1 MINNLVF
8 RNVPPEARDLCRF
21 SLDADK
27 SLSDDDREFCREES
41 CERTFAI
48 GISRL
53 GQTSRHVHAIVHAY
67 FRWKYRNLG
76 LRDSLNRIPSTFLL
90 EKKSIFAFSSTRFP
104 SKDLLSFVIN
114 IYMYV
119 YLINVFSKII
129 VFSRGHPRAP
139 LPFSPSNLQNVTAS
153 RLHEGVE
160 IISRTVDSKISL
172 DVRRN
177 TEWIGKVSAP
187 GERSRETISNF
198 R

>member
-114 IYMYV
+114 IYICMYI
-119 YLINVFSKII
+119 LSMSFRKQSFSHVVIH
-129 VFSRGHPRAP
+129 VLLSRSLLAI
-139 LPFSPSNLQNVTAS
+139 FKMSPHLVCTKE
-153 RLHEGVE
+153 L
-160 IISRTVDSKISL
+160 KL
-172 DVRRN
+172 
-177 TEWIGKVSAP
+177 
-187 GERSRETISNF
+187 
-198 R
+198 

>member
-119 YLINVFSKII
+119 YLINVFSKTI
-129 VFSRGHPRAP
+129 VSVRTSSLFEFIVKLLLYEDRNRLALLTWSSACS
-139 LPFSPSNLQNVTAS
+139 SPVPS
-153 RLHEGVE
+153 
-160 IISRTVDSKISL
+160 
-172 DVRRN
+172 
-177 TEWIGKVSAP
+177 
-187 GERSRETISNF
+187 
-198 R
+198 

>member
-90 EKKSIFAFSSTRFP
+90 QKKSIFGFSSTRFP

-114 IYMYV
+114 IYICMYILSMSFRKRFCSYEFTVRV
-119 YLINVFSKII
+119 YSQTLTRGSES
-129 VFSRGHPRAP
+129 SRSSHVVIRVLLSRSPLAIFKMSPR
-139 LPFSPSNLQNVTAS
+139 LVCTKELK
-153 RLHEGVE
+153 L
-160 IISRTVDSKISL
+160 
-172 DVRRN
+172 
-177 TEWIGKVSAP
+177 
-187 GERSRETISNF
+187 
-198 R
+198 

>member
-90 EKKSIFAFSSTRFP
+90 QKKSIFGFSSTRFP

-114 IYMYV
+114 IYIYV
-119 YLINVFSKII
+119 CISYQCLFENNRFCSYEFI
-129 VFSRGHPRAP
+129 VRVYSQTLTRGSESFRSSHVVIRVLLSRSLLAIFKMSPR
-139 LPFSPSNLQNVTAS
+139 LVCTKELK
-153 RLHEGVE
+153 L
-160 IISRTVDSKISL
+160 
-172 DVRRN
+172 
-177 TEWIGKVSAP
+177 
-187 GERSRETISNF
+187 
-198 R
+198 